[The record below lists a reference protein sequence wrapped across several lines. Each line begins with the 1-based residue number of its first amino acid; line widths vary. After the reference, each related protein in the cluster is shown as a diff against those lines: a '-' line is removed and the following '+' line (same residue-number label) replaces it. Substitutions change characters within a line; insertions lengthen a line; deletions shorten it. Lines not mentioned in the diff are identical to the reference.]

1 VADSSVSGQ
10 DEEVLEPLGGGWRWT
25 ALAVALVS
33 WALLAWRFN
42 FLCDDAY
49 ITFRYARNL
58 AEGQGLIFNPGV
70 DPPVEGYSEF
80 LWAIVLATGLKV
92 GVAPMLLARVLSL
105 VAGAL
110 LIHGT
115 LRLLAARSARSPW
128 ATLGAAAFLG
138 SLPPLAVWSTGGM
151 ASMPFAAAVLW
162 LFLLLWEGEEPAAAW
177 KLGVLGA
184 VVALLRADGAWC
196 VAAVLGTGILS
207 GLAERRPA
215 LTRAATT
222 GAIIAGA
229 AFLAHVGWRWSTY
242 GDWLPNTAR
251 VKVGLSGRAIERG
264 GNYTVHF
271 LLTFP
276 GVLFALLTAG
286 GAWNWRQRRMG
297 PALIMVASTFLY
309 AVFAGGDFMAFG
321 RFLVPAL
328 PFVALVLG
336 AGLSG
341 IETRSGRI
349 PVVAITAV
357 CIATSLPAAF
367 GGALTPV
374 RWRAAFGFRHN
385 RPEAIRRSEF
395 DQWSRMNAQ
404 AEEWVALGRA
414 LKLVSEPGDSVVYG
428 AVGAIGYYSELYVYD
443 LNGLVTRSVSQ
454 REAMQKPR
462 SPGHDKT
469 VPLDF
474 FLPQKPDWLF
484 AFWWPDDR
492 PLPKSVLGRS
502 TSNMSIYPMPPESH
516 PRPGYSFVAERG
528 N

>member
-1 VADSSVSGQ
+1 
-10 DEEVLEPLGGGWRWT
+10 L
-25 ALAVALVS
+25 ALALCP

-58 AEGQGLIFNPGV
+58 AEGRGLIFNPGV

-80 LWAIVLATGLKV
+80 LWAVVLAGGLKL
-92 GVAPMLLARVLSL
+92 GLAPMLLARVLSL
-105 VAGAL
+105 AAGAL
-110 LIHGT
+110 LILGT
-115 LRLLAARSARSPW
+115 LRFSARRSARSPA

-138 SLPPLAVWSTGGM
+138 CLPPLAVWSTGGM

-184 VVALLRADGAWC
+184 AIALLRADGAWW
-196 VAAVLGTGILS
+196 VATILGTGILS
-207 GLAERRPA
+207 GCMQRRPT
-215 LTRAATT
+215 LVRAATI
-222 GAIIAGA
+222 GAVIAGT
-229 AFLAHVGWRWSTY
+229 AFLLHLGWRWSTY

-251 VKVGLSGRAIERG
+251 VKVGLSSRALERG

-286 GAWNWRQRRMG
+286 AAWNWRERRLG
-297 PALIMVASTFLY
+297 PALIVVASTFAY
-309 AVFAGGDFMAFG
+309 AILAGGDFMAFG

-336 AGLSG
+336 CGLSG
-341 IETRSGRI
+341 MESRAGRV
-349 PVVAITAV
+349 PVILVAAL
-357 CIATSLPAAF
+357 CIGTCLPSAF
-367 GGALTPV
+367 GGALTPMG
-374 RWRAAFGFRHN
+374 WREAFGFRHN
-385 RPEAIRRSEF
+385 RPDAIRRSELE
-395 DQWSRMNAQ
+395 QWSRMNEQ
-404 AEEWVALGRA
+404 AAEWVALGRA
-414 LKLVSEPGDSVVYG
+414 LHLVSEPGDSLVYG
-428 AVGAIGYYSELYVYD
+428 AVGAIGYYSNLFVYD
-443 LNGLVTRSVSQ
+443 LNGLVTRSVSE
-454 REAMQKPR
+454 REPLQKLR

-474 FLPQKPDWLF
+474 FVPEHPDWLF
-484 AFWWPDDR
+484 AFWWPDNR
-492 PLPKSVLGRS
+492 PLPATVLGRS
-502 TSNMSIYPMPPESH
+502 TANMRIYPLPAESH